1 MKFLFGLLLGIIGT
15 LGFLYVLGQR
25 TQDQIMLFS
34 EKGRCITKKDLI
46 VFQVISPSKALVRPS
61 VDFNKDME
69 NVLGM
74 FGVMLL
80 VNDTGETYYD
90 DEIVKVPAKTCARQ
104 IGTYKYPTKNNNYK
118 TVPVVRIESIR

>member
-15 LGFLYVLGQR
+15 LGFLYVLGQQ
-25 TQDQIMLFS
+25 TQGQLVLS
-34 EKGRCITKKDLI
+34 PEKGQCITKKDLI
-46 VFQVISPSKALVRPS
+46 VFQVIGPSKALVRPS

-104 IGTYKYPTKNNNYK
+104 IGTYQYPTRDNNYK
-118 TVPVVRIESIR
+118 TVPVVRIESI

>member
-1 MKFLFGLLLGIIGT
+1 
-15 LGFLYVLGQR
+15 
-25 TQDQIMLFS
+25 MLFS

>member
-104 IGTYKYPTKNNNYK
+104 IGTYQYPTRDNNYK
-118 TVPVVRIESIR
+118 TVPVVRIESI